1 MWGID
6 FARLIGRDRP
16 GEKHA
21 VRVDPRLSGEDQR
34 AMFAF
39 VRSILHRADQ
49 NLSESGETEED
60 TIVFSDADRPATLSV
75 AFWIGGV
82 LRGCWVV
89 SRLSFKEALRE
100 AAFRAAKDPR
110 FKPVGKRD
118 LAEARIEI
126 TLLSLSQ
133 TMPVYQW
140 KEQKEVNPEK
150 GYHFSYQNRQGW
162 LLPEVFNCL
171 RFRGMDDFLKTLIT
185 EKAGC
190 RIDKGCLAQGKIEIF
205 ETEDYIE
212 SAGKERI
219 LSLAG
224 PLVQSDRL
232 YTTFDSLFLGDL
244 NTLLHQAAEQLLRA
258 QEEDGNI
265 QPIINPLSGKIR
277 QVDWIRLALSAT
289 ALAMLGE
296 TTGRESYRIAAE
308 KAGEYVWKYGY
319 NHPYLDI
326 YTKTLC
332 RVYYAEYLWIVGRAD
347 EAKSVAWEILK
358 QIHLVRFE
366 PIFLLKVVSLL
377 LLFEEQDFFKKSETI
392 FDSVWNDFVQKKNQH
407 HVELARFP
415 ELIVVADKLFFTT
428 GEYQYREKSLQVTS
442 WLIDQQHQNGSFPSV
457 TGGSD
462 FSSYTRGTG
471 KIFEVLALDPK
482 GNQESIL
489 WTFRWLRDMQYTRES
504 TFFVQSE
511 NCENILGGFRHD
523 VFNQEV
529 WIDGSAH
536 VLIGG
541 ARLLRALK
549 KKNEVG

>member
-6 FARLIGRDRP
+6 FARLIGRERL
-16 GEKHA
+16 GEKHT
-21 VRVDPRLSGEDQR
+21 VRVDSRLSAEDQR

-49 NLSESGETEED
+49 GLSENGETKED
-60 TIVFSDADRPATLSV
+60 EIVFSDADQPVILSV
-75 AFWIGGV
+75 TFWIGGV
-82 LRGCWVV
+82 LRGCWVT
-89 SRLSFKEALRE
+89 SQLTFREALRE
-100 AAFRAAKDPR
+100 AALRAAKDPR
-110 FKPVGKRD
+110 FKPVGRTE

-126 TLLSLSQ
+126 TLLGLSR
-133 TMPVYQW
+133 TIPAYLW
-140 KEQKEVNPEK
+140 KEQKEVHPEK
-150 GYHFSYQNRQGW
+150 GYRFSYQNRQGW
-162 LLPEVFNCL
+162 LLPEVLNCL

-185 EKAGC
+185 EKAGF
-190 RIDKGCLAQGKIEIF
+190 RIDTGCLAQGKIEIF

-219 LSLAG
+219 LSPAG
-224 PLVQSDRL
+224 PLVQSDRR
-232 YTTFDSLFLGDL
+232 YTAFDSLFLEDL

-265 QPIINPLSGKIR
+265 QPIRNPLSGKIR

-296 TTGRESYRIAAE
+296 TIGRESYRIAAE
-308 KAGEYVWKYGY
+308 KAGEYVWRYGY
-319 NHPYLDI
+319 HHPYLDT

-332 RVYYAEYLWIVGRAD
+332 RVYYAEYLWTVGRVD

-358 QIHLVRFE
+358 QVPLVRFE
-366 PIFLLKVVSLL
+366 PIFLLKVVSLF
-377 LLFEEQDFFKKSETI
+377 LLFEEQDFFKKSEAI
-392 FDSVWNDFVQKKNQH
+392 FDSVWNDFVQKKSQN

-415 ELIVVADKLFFTT
+415 ELIVVADKLFFIT

-442 WLIDQQHQNGSFPSV
+442 WLVDQQHQNGSFPSV
-457 TGGSD
+457 TGGAD

-482 GNQESIL
+482 ENQESIL
-489 WTFRWLRDMQYTRES
+489 RTFKWLRDMQYTREN
-504 TFFVQSE
+504 TFFVKPRNRE
-511 NCENILGGFRHD
+511 KILGGFRHD

-541 ARLLRALK
+541 VRLLRALK
-549 KKNEVG
+549 EKNGVG